1 MKIENDTVVEI
12 QYMLQVKDGLTPPE
26 LSKIFKTQ
34 FLYGR
39 EPVIPALERAIF
51 QLAEGDKVEVN
62 IPPEQGFGKR
72 DETLINEIPLSQ
84 ISHPEMLREGELYEE
99 MTGQGQPVRFLV
111 KEIKEDSVVA
121 DFNHPAA
128 GKELLLKAQILS
140 VRAASAM
147 DILRA
152 VNFNRGGG

>member
-1 MKIENDTVVEI
+1 MKIENDTVVEL
-12 QYMLQVKDGLTPPE
+12 QYKLEIKDDITPPG
-26 LSKIFKTQ
+26 LSKIFKAQ

-39 EPVIPALERAIF
+39 EPVIPALEKAIF
-51 QLAEGDKVEVN
+51 QMSQGDEVEVD

-72 DETLINEIPLSQ
+72 DESLVNEIPLEQ
-84 ISHPEMLREGELYEE
+84 IKNPHKLKVGEYHEE
-99 MTGQGQPVRFLV
+99 ITATGQPVRFLV
-111 KEIKEDSVVA
+111 KELKDDVVVA

-128 GKELLLKAQILS
+128 GKDLVLKAKILS

-152 VNFNRGGG
+152 VNFSRGGG

>member
-1 MKIENDTVVEI
+1 MKVENDTVVQI
-12 QYMLQVKDGLTPPE
+12 QYMLQVKDGVTPPE
-26 LSKIFKTQ
+26 LTKTFKTE

-39 EPVIPALERAIF
+39 EPVIPALEKAIY
-51 QLAEGDKVEVN
+51 QLSEGDQVEIF

-72 DETLINEIPLSQ
+72 DESLISELSLSQ
-84 ISHPEMLREGELYEE
+84 IKRPETLKEGELYEE
-99 MTGQGQPVRFLV
+99 INAQGQPIRFLV
-111 KEIKEDSVVA
+111 KEIREDSVIA

-128 GKELLLKAQILS
+128 GKELILKAQILS

-152 VNFNRGGG
+152 VNFSRGGG

>member
-1 MKIENDTVVEI
+1 
-12 QYMLQVKDGLTPPE
+12 MLEVKDGLTPPE

-39 EPVIPALERAIF
+39 EPVIPALEKAIF
-51 QLAEGDKVEVN
+51 QLSEGDEIEVH

-72 DETLINEIPLSQ
+72 DETLISEVPISQ
-84 ISHPEMLREGELYEE
+84 ISHPERLKEGELYEE
-99 MTGQGQPVRFLV
+99 VTAQGQAVRFLV

-152 VNFNRGGG
+152 VNFSRGGG